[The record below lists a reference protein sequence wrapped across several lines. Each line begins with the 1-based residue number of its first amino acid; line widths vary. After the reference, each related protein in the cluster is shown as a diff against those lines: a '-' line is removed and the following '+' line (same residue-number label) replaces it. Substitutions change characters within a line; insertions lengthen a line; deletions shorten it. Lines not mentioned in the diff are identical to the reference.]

1 MIKMNND
8 ILGDWASVEIRK
20 TKDEDYLV
28 FTVMYDSCERA
39 TEIANQLIESIK
51 DLEEYRCDQIEVE
64 SFHNVVSL
72 KIDTWA
78 NLPRFLFAI
87 SEAVPEILNTVF

>member
-8 ILGDWASVEIRK
+8 ILGDWGSVEIK
-20 TKDEDYLV
+20 KINNEDGLA
-28 FTVMYDSCERA
+28 FTVMYDSRERA

-51 DLEEYRCDQIEVE
+51 DLAEYQCGQIEVE
-64 SFHNVVSL
+64 LFHNVVSL
-72 KIDTWA
+72 TIDTWA

>member
-1 MIKMNND
+1 MIQMNND
-8 ILGDWASVEIRK
+8 ILGDWVSVEIRK
-20 TKDEDYLV
+20 TEDYLV
-28 FTVMYDSCERA
+28 FTVTYDSCERA

-51 DLEEYRCDQIEVE
+51 DRVEYRCDQIKVE

-72 KIDTWA
+72 TIDTWA
-78 NLPRFLFAI
+78 NLPRFLFTI